1 MDGLIIGASSS
12 LYYVQSEG
20 VIYRVAPRGLFRK
33 EKLHVLVGDYVSF
46 DESRGYIEKVYER
59 KNTLKKP
66 AIANVDQ
73 ILIVISLREP
83 DFSLYLLLKYL
94 TYANYYGIT
103 AKVILTKSDLDDKEH
118 IAYVEDLLTKLKVEH
133 YIISNKT
140 MDGFDTVK
148 NIFTKHISVL
158 MGQTGVGKSSF
169 LNVLDPNFSREVGD
183 YSYSLNRGKHKTTYT
198 ILLPYLQG
206 YVADTPGFS
215 SLDLELSVDELAK
228 FFPLFSP
235 TYLSCYYNDCKHMS
249 EPKCEVKKQLDEG
262 IIPQEVYDIYCK
274 MYDEILYGEV

>member
-118 IAYVEDLLTKLKVEH
+118 IDYVKDLLTKLKVEH

-140 MDGFDTVK
+140 MNGFDTVK

-169 LNVLDPNFSREVGD
+169 LNALDPNFSREVGD

-228 FFPLFSP
+228 FFPLFNP

>member
-20 VIYRVAPRGLFRK
+20 VIYRVTPRGLFRK

-118 IAYVEDLLTKLKVEH
+118 IDYVKDLLTKLKVEH

-140 MDGFDTVK
+140 MNGFDTVK

-169 LNVLDPNFSREVGD
+169 LNALDPNFSREVGD

-228 FFPLFSP
+228 FFPLFNP

-274 MYDEILYGEV
+274 MYDEILNGEV

>member
-1 MDGLIIGASSS
+1 MDGLIVGASSS
-12 LYYVQSEG
+12 LYLVQSDG
-20 VIYRVAPRGLFRK
+20 ILYRVTPRGVFRK
-33 EKLHVLVGDYVSF
+33 EKLHVLVGDYVDF
-46 DESRGYIEKVYER
+46 DDNRLCITKVHER
-59 KNTLKKP
+59 KNTLKRP
-66 AIANVDQ
+66 PIANVDQ

-118 IAYVEDLLTKLKVEH
+118 IDYVKDLLTKLKVEH

-140 MDGFDTVK
+140 MNGFDTVK

-169 LNVLDPNFSREVGD
+169 LNALDPNFSREVGD

-228 FFPLFSP
+228 FFPLFNP

-274 MYDEILYGEV
+274 MYDEILNGEV